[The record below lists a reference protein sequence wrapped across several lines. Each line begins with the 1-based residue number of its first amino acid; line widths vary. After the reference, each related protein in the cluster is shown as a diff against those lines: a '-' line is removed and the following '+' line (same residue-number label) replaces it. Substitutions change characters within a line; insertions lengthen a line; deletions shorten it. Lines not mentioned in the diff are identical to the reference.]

1 MSAQPGSVLLV
12 LLLATSTPI
21 ASASKPSVDAAR
33 YSTSRPSVEA
43 ARSGTS
49 RSSGKSG
56 ESGQSGGD
64 AELTALRSGRYEEVI
79 GGYRAALGS
88 ARGAEV
94 TEAARRLV
102 DALLLVGRYEEAERS
117 AREYASGNPERAA
130 QIANRLGE
138 ALSHVGRL
146 AEAQAAFETS
156 ISAGAGDALRAE
168 LNLAELRFAR
178 GDHDEAMRGFDRF
191 IAVYNAARSSRSGL
205 SAEDLT
211 AVGVACVYLGREN
224 PDLFHDVVRAFDQAI
239 AADPGDPEPR
249 LRMAELFLDK
259 YDSREAG
266 SLLRDVLAANG
277 LHPRALLA
285 RARQARFD
293 GEGDALAWVDKAL
306 AVNER
311 LVPARVHRARSL
323 LSNEQFGAAEKEAHA
338 ALEVNPSSLEA
349 LSILAAAQFL
359 SRDTAAFE
367 STVARVLSLNPR
379 YAPLFD
385 ELADMAVQNRF
396 YAEAVEFAGRGAEID
411 PSSWNSLGTLGINEL
426 RVGQIEQGRR
436 HLEAAF
442 AGDPFNVWIKNTL
455 DLLDTYESFVIR
467 SGRLANMFIERREAD
482 ILALYGTPL
491 ADEAVETLSAR
502 YGFTPS
508 QKVRLEVYSSHADF
522 SVRTVGLAGLGALGV
537 SFGNVIALGSPSA
550 RPAGEFNWGSTLWHE
565 VTHTI
570 TLGAT
575 EHRIPRWFTEGL
587 SVYEERRA
595 LPGWGGDVSPG
606 FLMAKLQDKLLP
618 VSRLGDSFVRPSYP
632 GQVGHAYYQASL
644 VCELIERD
652 FGFAGIRRLLDA
664 YRGGIRDPDAFEDAL
679 GIDADELEAR
689 FQRYIESRFGHALE
703 ALRPSLGEQPESS
716 PEAVREMIAG
726 GGAPEAETLEELR
739 ERAESSPGDFQAQL
753 RWGAHLRAAGDLQTA
768 VGFLE
773 RAKQLFPEYAGG
785 DSPYWFLARIHE
797 ELGDKQRA
805 ELRADVG
812 DANGEVVERR
822 TVLALNP
829 VDRAEAHYRLAIAH
843 ERAGDAARAR
853 RQVLMSLEIAPGY
866 PDAQELLLRLVQGT
880 AASASTGE
888 GS

>member
-1 MSAQPGSVLLV
+1 
-12 LLLATSTPI
+12 
-21 ASASKPSVDAAR
+21 
-33 YSTSRPSVEA
+33 
-43 ARSGTS
+43 
-49 RSSGKSG
+49 
-56 ESGQSGGD
+56 
-64 AELTALRSGRYEEVI
+64 
-79 GGYRAALGS
+79 
-88 ARGAEV
+88 
-94 TEAARRLV
+94 
-102 DALLLVGRYEEAERS
+102 
-117 AREYASGNPERAA
+117 
-130 QIANRLGE
+130 
-138 ALSHVGRL
+138 
-146 AEAQAAFETS
+146 
-156 ISAGAGDALRAE
+156 
-168 LNLAELRFAR
+168 
-178 GDHDEAMRGFDRF
+178 
-191 IAVYNAARSSRSGL
+191 
-205 SAEDLT
+205 
-211 AVGVACVYLGREN
+211 
-224 PDLFHDVVRAFDQAI
+224 
-239 AADPGDPEPR
+239 
-249 LRMAELFLDK
+249 
-259 YDSREAG
+259 
-266 SLLRDVLAANG
+266 
-277 LHPRALLA
+277 
-285 RARQARFD
+285 
-293 GEGDALAWVDKAL
+293 
-306 AVNER
+306 
-311 LVPARVHRARSL
+311 
-323 LSNEQFGAAEKEAHA
+323 
-338 ALEVNPSSLEA
+338 
-349 LSILAAAQFL
+349 
-359 SRDTAAFE
+359 
-367 STVARVLSLNPR
+367 
-379 YAPLFD
+379 
-385 ELADMAVQNRF
+385 MAVQNRF

-467 SGRLANMFIERREAD
+467 SGRLADMFIERREAD

-537 SFGNVIALGSPSA
+537 SFGNVIALDSPSA

-565 VTHTI
+565 VTYTI

-753 RWGAHLRAAGDLQTA
+753 RWGAHLRAAGDL
-768 VGFLE
+768 
-773 RAKQLFPEYAGG
+773 
-785 DSPYWFLARIHE
+785 
-797 ELGDKQRA
+797 
-805 ELRADVG
+805 
-812 DANGEVVERR
+812 
-822 TVLALNP
+822 
-829 VDRAEAHYRLAIAH
+829 
-843 ERAGDAARAR
+843 
-853 RQVLMSLEIAPGY
+853 
-866 PDAQELLLRLVQGT
+866 
-880 AASASTGE
+880 
-888 GS
+888 